1 MRASVRVA
9 VVGACLES
17 FGASAANYI
26 LGASRPQL
34 ARAVAAVVRC
44 CRKRERRRVEILNP
58 KRRGACNSRVS
69 LTAAAVPKKCF
80 AAPEKKSAMTTL
92 ASERTE
98 DTRKRPK
105 SRAALA
111 FLFVLCAAAPAFA
124 QTTATVA
131 GRVTNGDRG
140 VPGVVVTLALSNN
153 PLRAGVNAR
162 AKTDAE
168 GKYRITNVPPGRYQV
183 MPFAPAYVVE
193 GMTENMYPPGKSLL
207 LSPGDDAEDVD
218 FRIERGGVI
227 TGRITDAEG
236 NPLVGQQVII
246 TTADANPNTGRRV
259 VGIGPMSDPRAHQ
272 TDDRGVY
279 RIYGLPAGRYH
290 VSAGSDTDNGAIS
303 YSRRKLYQRT
313 FYPGVTEESQA
324 QVVEVSAGG
333 EAENVDLK
341 LGEPVKTYRA
351 SGRFVDAATG
361 QPVPN
366 VAFAYGI
373 VDPTGQHVMNF
384 AGGTATDANGE
395 FVADGLTP
403 GHYAAFVYPYPSP
416 QGASDFYSDPAVF
429 DIVDSDVKGVVV
441 KVKHGSVI
449 AGVVAVEG
457 AGDAASS
464 ARLAGQAYVSA
475 QYVET
480 GGTQSPL
487 PAYVNPTPA
496 APDGSFR
503 VTGLRPGKVRLMVSG
518 QQGLTLSRVEMN
530 GAVVTGGIDVAE
542 GAQVGGVRVVAA
554 YGNAVIRGQVNYVN
568 GTLPQDARVTVGAQR
583 VGSDPGAGTRG
594 AQVDSRGHFVI
605 EGLPAGEYEVSVFAF
620 SVTARR
626 SFHSDKQH
634 ASLAPGGGDAT
645 VTITLDL
652 GAQPGGVKP

>member
-1 MRASVRVA
+1 
-9 VVGACLES
+9 
-17 FGASAANYI
+17 
-26 LGASRPQL
+26 
-34 ARAVAAVVRC
+34 
-44 CRKRERRRVEILNP
+44 
-58 KRRGACNSRVS
+58 
-69 LTAAAVPKKCF
+69 
-80 AAPEKKSAMTTL
+80 MTTP

-111 FLFVLCAAAPAFA
+111 SLFALCAAASAFA

-131 GRVTNGDRG
+131 GRVTSGDRG
-140 VPGVVVTLALSNN
+140 VPGVVVTLAPSNS
-153 PLRAGVNAR
+153 PLRARPDAR

-183 MPFAPAYVVE
+183 LPFAPAYVVE

-207 LSPGDDAEDVD
+207 LSPGDVVEDVD

-227 TGRITDAEG
+227 TGRVTDAEG

-259 VGIGPMSDPRAHQ
+259 VGIGPTSDPRSHQ

-303 YSRRKLYQRT
+303 YGRRKLYQRT

-333 EAENVDLK
+333 EAENVDIK
-341 LGEPVKTYRA
+341 LGEPVKTYKA

-366 VAFAYGI
+366 VPFGYGI
-373 VDPTGQHVMNF
+373 VDPTTGQHIMNF

-403 GHYAAFVYPYPSP
+403 GHYAAFVYPLPSP
-416 QGASDFYSDPAVF
+416 QGAASDLYSDPATF
-429 DIVDSDVKGVVV
+429 DIVDADVKGVVV
-441 KVKHGSVI
+441 KVKHGSTVT
-449 AGVVAVEG
+449 GVVAVEG
-457 AGDAASS
+457 AGDAAAS
-464 ARLAGQAYVSA
+464 ARLARQVQVFAR
-475 QYVET
+475 YVEA
-480 GGTQSPL
+480 GGPQSALSL
-487 PAYVNPTPA
+487 PGYISPTPA
-496 APDGSFR
+496 ASDGSFR
-503 VTGLRPGKVRLMVSG
+503 ITGLRPGKVQLAVSG
-518 QQGLTLSRVEMN
+518 QQQGLTLSRVEMN

-542 GAQVGGVRVVAA
+542 GAQVSGVRVVVT

-568 GTLPQDARVTVGAQR
+568 GTPPQDARITAIAQR
-583 VGSDPGAGTRG
+583 VGSDPGTGARG
-594 AQVDSRGHFVI
+594 VQVDSRGHFVF

-620 SVTARR
+620 SMTARR
-626 SFHSDKQH
+626 PFRSDKQH
-634 ASLAPGGGDAT
+634 ASLAPGGDTT

>member
-1 MRASVRVA
+1 
-9 VVGACLES
+9 
-17 FGASAANYI
+17 
-26 LGASRPQL
+26 
-34 ARAVAAVVRC
+34 
-44 CRKRERRRVEILNP
+44 
-58 KRRGACNSRVS
+58 
-69 LTAAAVPKKCF
+69 
-80 AAPEKKSAMTTL
+80 MTTL

-98 DTRKRPK
+98 DKPQRSK

-111 FLFVLCAAAPAFA
+111 FLFVLCAAASAFA

-140 VPGVVVTLALSNN
+140 VPGVVVTLTPINN
-153 PLRAGVNAR
+153 LVRSNAR

-168 GKYRITNVPPGRYQV
+168 GKYRITNVPPGHYQI

-193 GMTENMYPPGKSLL
+193 GMTENMFPPGKSLL

-227 TGRITDAEG
+227 TGRVTDAEG
-236 NPLVGQQVII
+236 NPLVGQQVTIM
-246 TTADANPNTGRRV
+246 TADADPRTGRRA

-303 YSRRKLYQRT
+303 YGRRKLYQRT

-341 LGEPVKTYRA
+341 LGEPVKTYKA
-351 SGRFVDAATG
+351 SGQFVDAATG

-366 VAFAYGI
+366 VPFGYGI
-373 VDPTGQHVMNF
+373 VDATGRHMTSF
-384 AGGTATDANGE
+384 GGGTATDANGE

-416 QGASDFYSDPAVF
+416 QGASDFYSDPAIF
-429 DIVDSDVKGVVV
+429 DIVDSDVKGLVV
-441 KVKHGSVI
+441 KVRHGSTI
-449 AGVVAVEG
+449 TGVVAVEG
-457 AGDAASS
+457 AGDAASV
-464 ARLAGQAYVSA
+464 ARLAGQVQVYARH
-475 QYVET
+475 VET
-480 GGTQSPL
+480 GGPQSPSSL
-487 PAYVNPTPA
+487 PDYITPTPA

-503 VTGLRPGKVRLMVSG
+503 ITGLRPGKVQLAVSG
-518 QQGLTLSRVEMN
+518 QQGLTLSRIEMN
-530 GAVVTGGIDVAE
+530 GAVVNGGIDVAK
-542 GAQVGGVRVVAA
+542 GAQVGGVRVVVA

-568 GTLPQDARVTVGAQR
+568 GTPPQDARVYAVARRST
-583 VGSDPGAGTRG
+583 GSDPVTGGRVYPVDARG
-594 AQVDSRGHFVI
+594 RFLI
-605 EGLPAGEYEVSVFAF
+605 EGLTAGEYDVSVQSVRF
-620 SVTARR
+620 SGMNTGMNVSRQAA
-626 SFHSDKQH
+626 SSSQH
-634 ASLAPGGGDAT
+634 VSLADGGDAT
-645 VTITLDL
+645 VTLTLDL

>member
-1 MRASVRVA
+1 
-9 VVGACLES
+9 
-17 FGASAANYI
+17 
-26 LGASRPQL
+26 
-34 ARAVAAVVRC
+34 
-44 CRKRERRRVEILNP
+44 
-58 KRRGACNSRVS
+58 
-69 LTAAAVPKKCF
+69 
-80 AAPEKKSAMTTL
+80 MTTP

-98 DTRKRPK
+98 DKPKRSKP
-105 SRAALA
+105 RAALA
-111 FLFVLCAAAPAFA
+111 FLFVLCASAPAFA

-140 VPGVVVTLALSNN
+140 VPGVVVTLAPSDS
-153 PLRAGVNAR
+153 PLRARAGAR

-193 GMTENMYPPGKSLL
+193 GMTETMYPPGKSLL
-207 LSPGDDAEDVD
+207 LSPGDNVEDVD

-227 TGRITDAEG
+227 TGRVTDAEG
-236 NPLVGQQVII
+236 NPLVGQQVTIV
-246 TTADANPNTGRRV
+246 TADANPNTGRRV
-259 VGIGPMSDPRAHQ
+259 VGVGPMTDPRAHL

-303 YSRRKLYQRT
+303 YGRRKLYQRT
-313 FYPGVTEESQA
+313 FYPGATEESQA
-324 QVVEVSAGG
+324 QVVEVGAGG
-333 EAENVDLK
+333 EAENVDIK

-366 VAFAYGI
+366 VAFGYGI
-373 VDPTGQHVMNF
+373 VDPTGQHMTSF
-384 AGGTATDANGE
+384 GGGTATDANGE

-403 GHYAAFVYPYPSP
+403 GHYAAFVYPFTSP
-416 QGASDFYSDPAVF
+416 QGASDLYSDPAVF
-429 DIVDSDVKGVVV
+429 DIVNSDVKGVVV

-449 AGVVAVEG
+449 TGVVAVEG
-457 AGDAASS
+457 AGDAASV

-475 QYVET
+475 QYVEAN
-480 GGTQSPL
+480 GTQSPL
-487 PAYVNPTPA
+487 SLPGYVSPTRA

-503 VTGLRPGKVRLMVSG
+503 ITGLRPGKVRLTVSG

-542 GAQVGGVRVVAA
+542 SAQVSGVRIVVA

-568 GTLPQDARVTVGAQR
+568 GTLPQDARVSVVAQR
-583 VGSDPGAGTRG
+583 VGSDPGTGARG

-605 EGLPAGEYEVSVFAF
+605 ESLPAGEYEVSVFAF
-620 SVTARR
+620 SMTARR
-626 SFHSDKQH
+626 PFRSDKQH
-634 ASLAPGGGDAT
+634 ASLASGGDTT

-652 GAQPGGVKP
+652 GAQPGGVPGGVKP